1 MERAEIFSHIDHTLL
16 KPVSD
21 WVGIEKLC
29 RDALRF
35 GAAAVCIPPCYVQRA
50 RAAFPDL
57 PISTVVGFPLGYSTA
72 EAKLAETEQALREG
86 ADEIDMV
93 INLCDVKNGDLFK
106 VQDEIAA
113 LKKAC
118 GEHIL
123 KVIVETCYLTQEEKI
138 ALCRCVEGA
147 GADYIKT
154 STGFGTGGAT
164 VEDVRLMKET
174 VGDAVKVKAAGG
186 IRDWASCK
194 AMIEAGA
201 ERIGASAGR
210 QILDEFRPE

>member
-154 STGFGTGGAT
+154 STGFGSAGADIADVKLFRSLLPGT
-164 VEDVRLMKET
+164 VRI
-174 VGDAVKVKAAGG
+174 KAAGG
-186 IRDWASCK
+186 IRDRQTMEALLK
-194 AMIEAGA
+194 AGA
-201 ERIGASAGR
+201 DRLGCSAGVSA
-210 QILDEFRPE
+210 LYPEEA